1 MLDTKELKHN
11 NRFPSSIDIWLLL
24 TACIISLEDV
34 GFPTIIEIKKI
45 LQDFWFSK
53 WNSVFNNGYT
63 ILDINGKSNKNI
75 EII

>member
-1 MLDTKELKHN
+1 
-11 NRFPSSIDIWLLL
+11 
-24 TACIISLEDV
+24 V

-53 WNSVFNNGYT
+53 CNSVFNNGYT